1 LDGNGNPLYDY
12 GNLSALGLPNRPQFG
27 GRHVIAETI
36 LNTNDFKR
44 NVFSGRAFTDLN
56 LLRGLKL
63 TINGG
68 VDFTN
73 RYDNTFQNPEIGD
86 GAPAGRASTT
96 HLNITSLNIS
106 QVLNYTTQ
114 FGRHGFNVIVGQE
127 TFTKTIIY
135 LVPGLN

>member
-1 LDGNGNPLYDY
+1 MCIRDSPVYAYDPANPGQYLLDGNGNPLYDY

-86 GAPAGRASTT
+86 GAPAEMCIRD
-96 HLNITSLNIS
+96 
-106 QVLNYTTQ
+106 
-114 FGRHGFNVIVGQE
+114 R
-127 TFTKTIIY
+127 
-135 LVPGLN
+135 